1 MISCRDGRAAAAPP
15 PRVADDEW
23 VALGRVVKTQGRR
36 GELAV
41 EPQTDIPGRFDQLE
55 GVWLRAA
62 GASPASPARFRLL
75 RHWPHQGRQVLA
87 LEGIEDL
94 TAAERW
100 VGAAVLLPAA
110 ERAPA
115 PAGSY
120 FFSDLE
126 GCAVFDRGQRVGEVT
141 AVEAV
146 AGAPHLLHVTRAG
159 GQPEALIPFA
169 ADYITAVS
177 LAGRRLDLQLPAGLL
192 EL

>member
-1 MISCRDGRAAAAPP
+1 MAP
-15 PRVADDEW
+15 RSEAGGW

-41 EPQTDIPGRFDQLE
+41 ELQTDIPGRFDQLE
-55 GVWLRAA
+55 GVWLRA
-62 GASPASPARFRLL
+62 GAEGAPARFRLL
-75 RHWPHQGRQVLA
+75 RHWPHQGRIVLA

-100 VGAAVLLPAA
+100 VGAAVVVPEA

-115 PAGSY
+115 PEGSY
-120 FFSDLE
+120 FVSDLE
-126 GCAVFDRGQRVGEVT
+126 GCAVFDRGQRIGEVV

-146 AGAPHLLHVTRAG
+146 AGAPHLLHVARDGDG
-159 GQPEALIPFA
+159 GRPEVLIPFA
-169 ADYITAVS
+169 ADYIAAVS
-177 LAGRRLDLQLPAGLL
+177 LAGRRLDLELPAGLL